1 MAGWLHGVFVGEW
14 LFVFPLCGFSLSLFC
29 NYIYILASATTAVNT
44 SRDNSHTVSLRQLRQ
59 TLQIEAKVTKTAALS
74 CAADRH
80 QQADALL
87 RFARQ
92 TQEQRVTVWH
102 VRCVSVRVRAARAH
116 LELSVTM
123 VRLSPCVHV
132 CCHHGL
138 VHKGD

>member
-1 MAGWLHGVFVGEW
+1 M
-14 LFVFPLCGFSLSLFC
+14 
-29 NYIYILASATTAVNT
+29 YIYILASATTAVNT
-44 SRDNSHTVSLRQLRQ
+44 SRDSSHTVSLRLLRQ
-59 TLQIEAKVTKTAALS
+59 TPHIEAKVTKTAALS

-92 TQEQRVTVWH
+92 TQEQRVMVWH
-102 VRCVSVRVRAARAH
+102 VRCVSVRVRAAWAH

-123 VRLSPCVHV
+123 VRLSSCVHV